1 MNTSGD
7 AAEQIVRL
15 TLEGYEVVLKITGS
29 AAKNIAAFCMLHS
42 GMRIRTKPAAGHG

>member
-29 AAKNIAAFCMLHS
+29 AAKNIAAFLYAAS
-42 GMRIRTKPAAGHG
+42 GKRSVQTST